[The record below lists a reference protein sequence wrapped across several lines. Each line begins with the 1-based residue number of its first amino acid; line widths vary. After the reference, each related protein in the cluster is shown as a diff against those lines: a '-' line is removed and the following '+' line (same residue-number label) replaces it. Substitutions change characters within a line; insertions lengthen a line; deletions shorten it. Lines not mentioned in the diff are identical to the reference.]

1 VPGSESAVPTA
12 TTTGIDFFHS
22 AARGSQQIWM
32 CVVCLAAC
40 WAPAA
45 IAAAPNDMF
54 VYKWLIW
61 VSLSE
66 S

>member
-1 VPGSESAVPTA
+1 
-12 TTTGIDFFHS
+12 
-22 AARGSQQIWM
+22 M

-61 VSLSE
+61 VSDDLKSRSEFSLSE